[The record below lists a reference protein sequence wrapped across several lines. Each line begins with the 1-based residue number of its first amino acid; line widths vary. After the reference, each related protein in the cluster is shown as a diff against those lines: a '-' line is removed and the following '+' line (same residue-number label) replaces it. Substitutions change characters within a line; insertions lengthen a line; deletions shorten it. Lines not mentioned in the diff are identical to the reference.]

1 MATTDFMIND
11 DKAPVVKSAKNQ
23 IINSKNQIINSK
35 NQSVNS
41 KNQIVN
47 SQNKTYK
54 KRIEFG
60 PVQKLFYF
68 ITVPLIIFAA
78 LYIGKGVLRVIEIL
92 K

>member
-23 IINSKNQIINSK
+23 I
-35 NQSVNS
+35 VNS
-41 KNQIVN
+41 KSQIVNSKSQIVN

>member
-23 IINSKNQIINSK
+23 N
-35 NQSVNS
+35 VNS
-41 KNQIVN
+41 KN
-47 SQNKTYK
+47 KTYQ

>member
-23 IINSKNQIINSK
+23 I
-35 NQSVNS
+35 VNS
-41 KNQIVN
+41 KSQIVNSENQIVN
-47 SQNKTYK
+47 SKNKTYK